1 LHREPWFSFGR
12 FIMHELSLHHLTI
25 LDAHPLQLVDAA
37 SAAGFEYCGLRL
49 VAPTGADPVV
59 DVPGDP
65 ALIREL
71 RARLDATGVKL
82 LDIEAIWLNSQTDIA
97 SLLPALEAG
106 RVLGARHVLC
116 VGNDTERG
124 RQLDNFGR
132 LCEAADGFGL
142 SVGLES
148 ITYCAVGTPAD
159 ALDVVRASAQSN
171 ARVLIDALQFFRS
184 GATSGQAGS
193 IDPMLIEYIQ
203 ICDAPHAAPQS
214 PEERRKEAR
223 TARLLPGD
231 GELPLRELLS
241 ELRRD
246 LPLAVEAPT
255 LALRGLPFDEQAKR
269 IHARVRSFLAGPVA

>member
-1 LHREPWFSFGR
+1 
-12 FIMHELSLHHLTI
+12 MHELSLHHLTI
-25 LDAHPLQLVDAA
+25 LDAHPLELVDAA
-37 SAAGFEYCGLRL
+37 AAAGFEYCGLRL
-49 VAPTGADPVV
+49 VAPTGAAPVV

-65 ALIREL
+65 ALVREL
-71 RARLDATGVKL
+71 RARFDATGVRL
-82 LDIEAIWLNSQTDIA
+82 LDIEAVWLNAETDIA
-97 SLLPALEAG
+97 SLLLVLETG

-116 VGNDTERG
+116 VGNDNERG

-132 LCEAADGFGL
+132 LCEAADAFGL

-159 ALDVVRASAQSN
+159 ALDMVRASAQPN

-184 GATSGQAGS
+184 GATIDQVGT
-193 IDPMLIEYIQ
+193 IDPALIEYIQ
-203 ICDAPHAAPQS
+203 ICDAPRTAPES
-214 PEERRKEAR
+214 LEERRREAR

-231 GELPLRELLS
+231 GELPLRNLLS

-255 LALRGLPFDEQAKR
+255 LALRGLPFDEQARR
-269 IHARVRSFLAGPVA
+269 IHARVRSFLAGPDA

>member
-1 LHREPWFSFGR
+1 
-12 FIMHELSLHHLTI
+12 MHELSLHHLTI

-37 SAAGFEYCGLRL
+37 AVAGFEYCGLRL

-71 RARLDATGVKL
+71 RVRLDATGVKL

-106 RVLGARHVLC
+106 RVLGARYVLC

-132 LCEAADGFGL
+132 LCEAADAFGL

-148 ITYCAVGTPAD
+148 ITYCAVSTPAD
-159 ALDVVRASAQSN
+159 ALDVVRASAQPN

-184 GATSGQAGS
+184 GATSEQAGS
-193 IDPMLIEYIQ
+193 IDPALIEYIQ

-214 PEERRKEAR
+214 LEERRKEAR

-246 LPLAVEAPT
+246 LPLAVESPT
-255 LALRGLPFDEQAKR
+255 LALRGLPFDEQAIR
-269 IHARVRSFLAGPVA
+269 IHARVRSFLAGPVS